1 MDVQASMRLLEAER
15 ERLLEVRRGL
25 EGELPHESVGES
37 AAELSVLDQHQAD
50 IASEMFEREKDLS
63 ILLAIDSDL
72 RDVSDAIER
81 LERGTYGLCEACDAL
96 IPDDRLE
103 AVPATRFCLDHE
115 TRWEL
120 EQAAT
125 QPAVDIAFAEVIA
138 AREGARHLEFLPDED
153 EGESEQDRQLGPEES
168 AIHITNPAPGA
179 PPDQ

>member
-1 MDVQASMRLLEAER
+1 MDGQASLRLLKAER

-25 EGELPHESVGES
+25 EAELPHESEGES

-50 IASEMFEREKDLS
+50 IGSEMFEREKDLS

-72 RDVSDAIER
+72 RAVSDAIAR
-81 LERGTYGLCEACDAL
+81 LERGVYGRCEACDAP

-103 AVPATRFCLDHE
+103 AVPATRFCIEHE

-125 QPAVDIAFAEVIA
+125 SPVDEAPFAGDIA
-138 AREGARHLEFLPDED
+138 AREGARHPEFLPAEEAEEEAD
-153 EGESEQDRQLGPEES
+153 LAPEES
-168 AIHITNPAPGA
+168 AMHVTRSPGGTGA
-179 PPDQ
+179 DR

>member
-1 MDVQASMRLLEAER
+1 MDVQTSMRLLEAER

-25 EGELPHESVGES
+25 EGEFPHESEGES

-63 ILLAIDSDL
+63 ILIAIDNDL
-72 RDVSDAIER
+72 RDVSAAIAR
-81 LERGTYGLCEACDAL
+81 LEQGTYGTCEACNAP

-103 AVPATRFCLDHE
+103 AVPATRFCIDHE

-125 QPAVDIAFAEVIA
+125 ALPGAAAFADDIA
-138 AREGARHLEFLPDED
+138 AREGALHPEFLPSED
-153 EGESEQDRQLGPEES
+153 ESEEDLQLSAEES
-168 AIHITNPAPGA
+168 AVHVTK
-179 PPDQ
+179 PPT